1 MKKIIN
7 QLSFKRNDSIY
18 LILDSIS
25 RAVFGFLIIISI
37 SYYLGFESLSIY
49 GSALVLGGL
58 IWLVG
63 SMQYE
68 KAVLAKEYLT
78 TNDFYISIIL
88 RLLAYLILLA
98 CIYLLFKNIN
108 EYLVYSII
116 ICLGL
121 PWQFLDGFLKSRGV
135 FSAPALFKLG
145 VRSLFII
152 IKIIFILNDKLEDL
166 FIVMAI
172 EGFVIFLIL
181 SPIVIAKV
189 KDENKPLNDDSSD
202 QVTLGNKDIFV
213 ALLGW
218 LNYCNNNFYILFGA
232 FFLENT
238 ALGIFYFYIRLVD
251 LAALLANPVQVKMSY
266 QLRSG
271 EVSPLSTRRLNENLL
286 YIWLM
291 SVALLFGGFLWR
303 LFNSDTGED
312 EFFGVILMVGAALPF
327 VLASMRVP
335 FLVINRA
342 VVSAIGQGLIT
353 ITVSIYF
360 LVFIAADLELN
371 NQFLVLALGLF
382 TTRWMTC
389 FFSPLLFKS
398 GRKFLRWQYSY
409 AYGGHDE
416 NVNFR

>member
-121 PWQFLDGFLKSRGV
+121 PWQFLDGFLKS
-135 FSAPALFKLG
+135 L
-145 VRSLFII
+145 
-152 IKIIFILNDKLEDL
+152 
-166 FIVMAI
+166 
-172 EGFVIFLIL
+172 L
-181 SPIVIAKV
+181 S
-189 KDENKPLNDDSSD
+189 
-202 QVTLGNKDIFV
+202 
-213 ALLGW
+213 
-218 LNYCNNNFYILFGA
+218 Y
-232 FFLENT
+232 
-238 ALGIFYFYIRLVD
+238 
-251 LAALLANPVQVKMSY
+251 
-266 QLRSG
+266 
-271 EVSPLSTRRLNENLL
+271 
-286 YIWLM
+286 
-291 SVALLFGGFLWR
+291 
-303 LFNSDTGED
+303 
-312 EFFGVILMVGAALPF
+312 
-327 VLASMRVP
+327 
-335 FLVINRA
+335 
-342 VVSAIGQGLIT
+342 
-353 ITVSIYF
+353 
-360 LVFIAADLELN
+360 
-371 NQFLVLALGLF
+371 
-382 TTRWMTC
+382 
-389 FFSPLLFKS
+389 
-398 GRKFLRWQYSY
+398 
-409 AYGGHDE
+409 
-416 NVNFR
+416 